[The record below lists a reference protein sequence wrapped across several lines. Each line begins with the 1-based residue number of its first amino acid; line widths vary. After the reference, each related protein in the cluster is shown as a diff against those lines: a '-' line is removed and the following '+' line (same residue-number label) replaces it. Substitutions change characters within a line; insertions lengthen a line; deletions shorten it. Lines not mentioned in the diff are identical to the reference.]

1 MSYIYIIIQVVFII
15 LIGLT
20 GPITPNNMFLFSGII
35 IGVITMIW
43 AVWTMRLSN
52 LNMNP
57 ELKHSCILVTSGPYK
72 LIRHPMYASVLLA
85 TLMLVINHL
94 TVWRVGF
101 WLVLFIDLH
110 LKFFY
115 EEKLLLKK
123 FPEYLNYKSNTKRLV
138 PFIY

>member
-20 GPITPNNMFLFSGII
+20 GPISPDNLFLFSGII
-35 IGVITMIW
+35 ISILTIIW
-43 AVWTMRLSN
+43 SVWSMKLSH
-52 LNMNP
+52 LNIMP
-57 ELKHSCILVTSGPYK
+57 DLKHNIILVTSGPYK
-72 LIRHPMYASVLLA
+72 FIRHPMYASVLLT

-94 TVWRVGF
+94 TLWRIVF

-110 LKFFY
+110 LKFNY
-115 EEKLLLKK
+115 EENLLLTK
-123 FPEYLNYKSNTKRLV
+123 FPEYSEYQSKTKKLI

>member
-20 GPITPNNMFLFSGII
+20 GPISPDNMFLFTGII
-35 IGVITMIW
+35 IGILTMIW
-43 AVWTMRLSN
+43 AVWTMKLSN
-52 LNMNP
+52 LSMVP
-57 ELKHSCILVTSGPYK
+57 DVKHNSRLITSGPYK
-72 LIRHPMYASVLLA
+72 FIRHPMYASVLLV

-94 TVWRVGF
+94 TLLRAGF

-110 LKFFY
+110 FKFNY
-115 EEKLLLKK
+115 EEKLLLQK
-123 FPEYLNYKSNTKRLV
+123 FPEYLNYKNNTKRLV